1 MVQNGYK
8 VASGNSTKDLPNWEI
23 YSNKKLLFA
32 RKESLYDK
40 IMLISE
46 LLHCL
51 EDLLRWNQK
60 LRYKR
65 FVYITFWK
73 KWMCALKLLQ
83 VGGFSFSQIRW
94 LKTHCCQSD
103 TLMFNCK
110 LSLNFFSLNNWFESM
125 KNLIGSLR
133 PSTKFSFQSES
144 IDQTMW
150 CEVITASIQYIKR
163 TYLFTWI
170 WICRGVFLKKNQMS
184 K

>member
-8 VASGNSTKDLPNWEI
+8 VASGNSTKDHPNWEI

-110 LSLNFFSLNNWFESM
+110 LSLNFFFFKQLVCKHEEFNRELKTIYKVFVSEWKYRPDNVMWSDNCKYTIHKAYLLVYLNM
-125 KNLIGSLR
+125 NL
-133 PSTKFSFQSES
+133 
-144 IDQTMW
+144 
-150 CEVITASIQYIKR
+150 
-163 TYLFTWI
+163 
-170 WICRGVFLKKNQMS
+170 
-184 K
+184 